1 MPLQQAIQ
9 LAVSRH
15 SDIHGYRVGYL
26 PLDDSIGQ
34 FASPLKGVQNIKRM
48 IADPRVLAMIG
59 PYTSYVGRQ
68 EILRS
73 NPAHLAMVSPSVTS
87 SCLTVP
93 PLCDDR
99 LTALHAAG
107 PYNLFRIAAPDPLQ
121 GTAMGR
127 YAGAL
132 NIKRVAAFNEW
143 GDEGN
148 LYIDH
153 FAADFTASGGTLV
166 LRQDLPVET
175 NDFTDFLA
183 TAKAR
188 GAEAIYALGDTSNPS
203 HICAVAPQMKSD
215 FAYFLVTD
223 GITGQGGCAPGAG
236 KTFGTRGD
244 VDPTVSSDP
253 AVRAIVSAYRKAYP
267 LTRDIPGYT
276 FAAYDCALILIE
288 AIGRAIDANGGQLPS
303 RLEVLDQVAKGRFDN
318 GVTGSYSFNALGD
331 AISPL
336 MSMSEFKN
344 GQWSDLGKI
353 EAGPRPS

>member
-15 SDIHGYRVGYL
+15 ADIHGYRVGYL

-34 FASPLKGVQNIKRM
+34 FASPLKGVQNVKRM

-59 PYTSYVGRQ
+59 PYNSYVMRQ
-68 EILRS
+68 EIYRS
-73 NPAHLAMVSPSVTS
+73 NPAHLVMVSPSVTG

-99 LTALHAAG
+99 LTAVHATG

-143 GDEGN
+143 GDDGN

-153 FAADFTASGGTLV
+153 FAAEFTANGGTVV

-175 NDFTDFLA
+175 KDFTDFLA

-188 GAEAIYALGDTSNPS
+188 GAEAIYALGDTLNSS

-223 GITGQGGCAPGAG
+223 GITGQDGCAPSSGR
-236 KTFGTRGD
+236 TLGTLSD
-244 VDPTVSSDP
+244 VDPTHSTDP
-253 AVRAIVSAYRKAYP
+253 AVQAIVSAYRKAYP
-267 LTRDIPGYT
+267 LTGNIPGYT
-276 FAAYDCALILIE
+276 FAAYDCALILID
-288 AIGRAIDANGGQLPS
+288 AISRAIDANGGQLPS

-344 GQWSDLGKI
+344 GHWSDLGKI